1 MLKIE
6 KATDEHRIHLV
17 QTKWVAPGSRPSRIT
32 THVVESEGVGDDD
45 VFTVD
50 NAKRMRPTY
59 KMPLRLLAINFG
71 LLLLSLMRSYLHL
84 EKYDITAPAKKKSPV
99 EKAPGFGMAR
109 LLGHFCTKNFRQNV
123 LESMHAEM
131 LADYY
136 EHLEKKDF
144 QRARWIKRLMGV
156 HFLRALGTGFFWRA
170 IDLVTRRKSST
181 IE

>member
-32 THVVESEGVGDDD
+32 THVVESEGVGEDD
-45 VFTVD
+45 VFVIENT
-50 NAKRMRPTY
+50 KRMPT
-59 KMPLRLLAINFG
+59 KLPAFLFSLARFLHQAEQILLV
-71 LLLLSLMRSYLHL
+71 
-84 EKYDITAPAKKKSPV
+84 KSIVKGAV
-99 EKAPGFGMAR
+99 ETAPGFGMAR
-109 LLGHFCTKNFRQNV
+109 FLGHFCTKNFRQNV

-136 EHLEKKDF
+136 EHLEMKDF